1 MYERRVEGEIEGLR
15 GERKRQ
21 RDRQRERDRE
31 SGEGEWGE
39 RFRKEISILVHVH
52 VHVCA
57 MCILAAYYLCPVYGQ
72 LLISVHFSPFVLT
85 TACINRHFIY
95 CLMTH

>member
-31 SGEGEWGE
+31 SGEGEWEE
-39 RFRKEISILVHVH
+39 RFRKEIYSCLCTYTCMYNVYPSCLLPVFCVWVVIDFCAFQPFCFKPQPVSI
-52 VHVCA
+52 
-57 MCILAAYYLCPVYGQ
+57 GT
-72 LLISVHFSPFVLT
+72 SF
-85 TACINRHFIY
+85 TA
-95 CLMTH
+95 